1 MYYCLY
7 YKLGTITFGY
17 NKGWQTNA
25 VKLTKL
31 TRDLFVSLPFSQMFE
46 RIQVEA
52 VYFDITIDYT
62 PEWYT
67 SRCSYIDDESIGK
80 KEDGEYV
87 GLRRFT

>member
-7 YKLGTITFGY
+7 YKVGTITFGY

-52 VYFDITIDYT
+52 VYFGITVDYT

-67 SRCSYIDDESIGK
+67 SRCSFIDNESIGK